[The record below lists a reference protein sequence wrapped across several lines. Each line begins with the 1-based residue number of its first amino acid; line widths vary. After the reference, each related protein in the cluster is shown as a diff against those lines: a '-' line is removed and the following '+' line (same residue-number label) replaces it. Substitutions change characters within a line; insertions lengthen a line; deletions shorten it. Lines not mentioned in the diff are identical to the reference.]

1 MTLVAYARV
10 SHTDQSL
17 DIQLEQL
24 RAAGAEKVFAEKR
37 TGGTTADRDQLAQ
50 ALDYVR
56 EGDVLICTRIDRV
69 ARSMS
74 DLWRIID
81 QLTAKKVGFRAI
93 HQPGLDTTTGEG
105 RLLITLLGAFAEHEN
120 RVRKDRQAEGIARA
134 QAMTPHKYRGRPAA
148 IDSATVQELLRDGI
162 GASAI
167 ARRLGIHR
175 SSVYRLAP
183 SIGIL
188 NGGGQNSHSAA

>member
-10 SHTDQSL
+10 SSADQCL
-17 DIQLEQL
+17 DLQLEQL

-74 DLWRIID
+74 DLWHIID
-81 QLTAKKVGFRAI
+81 VLASKKVGFRAI
-93 HQPGLDTTTGEG
+93 HQPGIDTTTGEG
-105 RLLITLLGAFAEHEN
+105 RLLAAFLGAFAEHEN
-120 RVRKDRQAEGIARA
+120 RVRRDRQAEGIARA
-134 QAMTPHKYRGRPAA
+134 KAVAPHKYRGRPQA
-148 IDSATVQELLRDGI
+148 IDAAAVAGLRGE
-162 GASAI
+162 GLGPSQI
-167 ARRLGIHR
+167 AKRLGIHR
-175 SSVYRLAP
+175 SSVYRLSGATT
-183 SIGIL
+183 G
-188 NGGGQNSHSAA
+188 

>member
-24 RAAGAEKVFAEKR
+24 RAAGAEKVFSEKR
-37 TGGTTADRDQLAQ
+37 AGGTTADRDQLSQ

-81 QLTAKKVGFRAI
+81 QLTEKKVGFRAI
-93 HQPGLDTTTGEG
+93 HQPGIDTTTGEG
-105 RLLITLLGAFAEHEN
+105 RLLTTILGAFAEHEN
-120 RVRKDRQAEGIARA
+120 RVRRDRQAEGIARA
-134 QAMTPHKYRGRPAA
+134 KATAPHKYRGRPSVIRSDA
-148 IDSATVQELLRDGI
+148 VRQLLQEGI
-162 GASAI
+162 GPTAVAS
-167 ARRLGIHR
+167 RLGIHR
-175 SSVYRLAP
+175 SSVYRLAAL
-183 SIGIL
+183 G
-188 NGGGQNSHSAA
+188 

>member
-10 SHTDQSL
+10 SHSDQSL

-24 RAAGAEKVFAEKR
+24 QAAGAEKVFAEKR
-37 TGGTTADRDQLAQ
+37 AGGTTADRDQLAQ

-81 QLTAKKVGFRAI
+81 VLASKKVGFRAI
-93 HQPGLDTTTGEG
+93 HQPGIDTTTGEG
-105 RLLITLLGAFAEHEN
+105 RLLTTILGAFAEHEN
-120 RVRKDRQAEGIARA
+120 RVRRDRQAEGIARA
-134 QAMTPHKYRGRPAA
+134 KATAPQKYRGRPSSINSAA
-148 IDSATVQELLRDGI
+148 VQELIGEGI
-162 GASAI
+162 GPSAI

-175 SSVYRLAP
+175 SSVYRLVSGHAGDQP
-183 SIGIL
+183 T
-188 NGGGQNSHSAA
+188 A

>member
-10 SHTDQSL
+10 SSHDQCL
-17 DIQLEQL
+17 DVQLEQL

-37 TGGTTADRDQLAQ
+37 SGGTRADRDQLAH

-56 EGDVLICTRIDRV
+56 EGDVFLCTRIDRV

-74 DLWRIID
+74 DLWHIID
-81 QLTAKKVGFRAI
+81 VLASKNVGFRAI
-93 HQPGLDTTTGEG
+93 HQPGMDTTTSEG
-105 RLLITLLGAFAEHEN
+105 RLLTSLLGAFAEHEN

-134 QAMTPHKYRGRPAA
+134 RAMSPHKYRGRPTA
-148 IDSATVQELLRDGI
+148 IDAAAVQTLLLEGL
-162 GASAI
+162 GPSTI

-175 SSVYRLAP
+175 SSVYRL
-183 SIGIL
+183 S
-188 NGGGQNSHSAA
+188 SAT

>member
-10 SHTDQSL
+10 SSHDQCL
-17 DIQLEQL
+17 DVQLEQL
-24 RAAGAEKVFAEKR
+24 RAAGAEKFFAEKR
-37 TGGTTADRDQLAQ
+37 AGGTTADRDQLAQ

-81 QLTAKKVGFRAI
+81 VLASKKVGFRAI
-93 HQPGLDTTTGEG
+93 HQPGMDTTTGEG
-105 RLLITLLGAFAEHEN
+105 RLLTSLLGAFAEHEN

-134 QAMTPHKYRGRPAA
+134 RAMTPHKYRGRPQS
-148 IDSATVQELLRDGI
+148 IDRATITALLAEGV
-162 GASAI
+162 GASMVAK
-167 ARRLGIHR
+167 RLGIHR
-175 SSVYRLAP
+175 SSVYRLS
-183 SIGIL
+183 SI
-188 NGGGQNSHSAA
+188 S

>member
-50 ALDYVR
+50 ALNYVR
-56 EGDVLICTRIDRV
+56 EGDVLICTRIDRI

-74 DLWRIID
+74 DLWQIID

-93 HQPGLDTTTGEG
+93 HQPGLETTSGEG
-105 RLLITLLGAFAEHEN
+105 RLLVAVLGAFAEHEN
-120 RVRKDRQAEGIARA
+120 RVRRDRQAEGIARA
-134 QAMTPHKYRGRPAA
+134 KATAPHKYRGRPKA
-148 IDSATVQELLRDGI
+148 IDGATVSALLAEGL
-162 GASAI
+162 GPSVI
-167 ARRLGIHR
+167 ARQLGIHR
-175 SSVYRLAP
+175 SSVYRL
-183 SIGIL
+183 S
-188 NGGGQNSHSAA
+188 NET